1 MKKIIVVGCGF
12 GGLQFVKHLKK
23 NAYEII
29 IIDKANYHQFPPL
42 FYQVAASQIEPATIS
57 FPIRKIFQKRPDIR
71 VHLASVNSVNADEK
85 TINTSIGK
93 FKYDYLILA
102 NGAKT
107 NFFGNVETEKNALG
121 LKSTFQAMNVR
132 NIILKNFEK
141 LLYVE
146 DKEPYYNIVIVGGGA
161 TGVEVSG
168 ALAEMKKLVLP
179 KDFPNIDF
187 SKMNIYMVEGAQHT
201 LGAMSEFSQRNS
213 EKYLRELGVE
223 IHFNTFVKSYDG
235 DKLTFADG
243 NYIRTKSV
251 IWSAGVIGNTIEG
264 IPSESV
270 LRNGRVKVDRYNKVQ
285 GLNDVFAIGDLAYM
299 ETDKYPKG
307 HPQLANVAIGQA
319 RNLAKNLQMKDNGK
333 TNFVEYEYKNLG
345 TMATVGRNKAVVDL
359 PFAKFKGRFAWF
371 VWMFLHLMLILS
383 VRNKL
388 VILINWARYYF
399 TQNNSLRLILS
410 DPDKED

>member
-1 MKKIIVVGCGF
+1 
-12 GGLQFVKHLKK
+12 
-23 NAYEII
+23 
-29 IIDKANYHQFPPL
+29 
-42 FYQVAASQIEPATIS
+42 
-57 FPIRKIFQKRPDIR
+57 
-71 VHLASVNSVNADEK
+71 
-85 TINTSIGK
+85 
-93 FKYDYLILA
+93 
-102 NGAKT
+102 
-107 NFFGNVETEKNALG
+107 
-121 LKSTFQAMNVR
+121 MNVR